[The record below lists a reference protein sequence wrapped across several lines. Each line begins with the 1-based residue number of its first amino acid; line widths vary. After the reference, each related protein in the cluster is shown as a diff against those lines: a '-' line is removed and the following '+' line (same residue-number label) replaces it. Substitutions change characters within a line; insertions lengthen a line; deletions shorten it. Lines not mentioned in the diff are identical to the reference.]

1 MEYTFNKDTLTTL
14 RIVADNGKRV
24 VRLEYTGTLRENV
37 RELLDRVG
45 LNLSRTIL
53 TFDLCS
59 HDTGEL
65 LLGTIVDGKSHVVDV
80 WWLPAP
86 EGEVISRELQSILED
101 VVRRGWFEEY
111 EHYSC
116 GDMVKTLCNSVGQ
129 LAKAGTPAE
138 YVA

>member
-14 RIVADNGKRV
+14 NIAARNGERV
-24 VRLEYTGTLRENV
+24 VKLEYTGPLRENV

-53 TFDLCS
+53 TFDLCL

-65 LLGTIVDGKSHVVDV
+65 LLGAIVDGKSHTVDV
-80 WWLPAP
+80 WHLPAP
-86 EGEVISRELQSILED
+86 EGEVISRELQSVLED